1 MSARDFLHGILE
13 QKQAEVR
20 QARRRVPLAVLRGLA
35 EQRTGRR
42 PFFERLAAPGPQGA
56 NIIAEIKRASPSK
69 GPIRPDLD
77 PARQALAYEKGGAA
91 AVSVLTDG
99 PHFNGSPE
107 DLKSARQAVGLPVLR
122 KDFVVSDYQIYESAA
137 MGADAVLLIVR
148 AVPARFLRDALA
160 LCEEL
165 RMDALVEVHS
175 EPELETASLAGTRL
189 VGINNRDLSTFRTDI
204 RNSIRMARL
213 LDDGQVAVAESGIR
227 DRRDIETLLG
237 AGLSNFLIGESL
249 VRSDDPEGHL
259 RELMGMEKGM
269 NVQHPTPNVQRPTEK
284 REKG

>member
-1 MSARDFLHGILE
+1 MSARDFLHDILE

-20 QARRRVPLAVLRGLA
+20 QARRRVPLAVLRDLA

-42 PFFERLAAPGPQGA
+42 PFYGRLAAPGPQGA

-77 PARQALAYEKGGAA
+77 PALQALAYEKGGAA

-99 PHFNGSPE
+99 PHFSGSPE
-107 DLKSARQAVGLPVLR
+107 DLKTARQTVGLPVLR

-160 LCEEL
+160 LCAEL

-175 EPELETASLAGTRL
+175 ESELETATLAGARL

-204 RNSIRMARL
+204 RNSIRMARY
-213 LDDGQVAVAESGIR
+213 LDDGQVAVAESGVR
-227 DRRDIETLLG
+227 DRRDIEALLE
-237 AGLSNFLIGESL
+237 AGLWNVLIGESL
-249 VRSDDPEGHL
+249 VRCDNPEKVFGSCWVW
-259 RELMGMEKGM
+259 RKGM
-269 NVQHPTPNVQRPTEK
+269 NVQHPTPNVQRPTEN
-284 REKG
+284 REKR